1 MEFFLKM
8 QGRQVLNLVE
18 FGWGSSLKL
27 NEIGRSTGE
36 LKHKQEWDK
45 LDNEDSDA
53 NAQSL
58 YNIFNG
64 DTLDEFRR
72 IVTCKWVKEPGIF
85 SH

>member
-18 FGWGSSLKL
+18 FGCGSSLKL
-27 NEIGRSTGE
+27 NGIRRSTGE
-36 LKHKQEWDK
+36 LKPIQEWDK
-45 LDNEDSDA
+45 LDNEDSDV

-58 YNIFNG
+58 YNILNG
-64 DTLDEFRR
+64 VSLDEFYR
-72 IVTCKWVKEPGIF
+72 IATCKWVKEPKIF